1 MKQFN
6 ILEVGVSKENMTVLW
21 EVKEV
26 EDSHTNEVSNTFENI
41 ATREVVFCIEDIYTY
56 SILKDFGLGWSKE
69 GAKLVQHLMGALT
82 AEQEQALVNKIKH
95 YPVLIIPDDKAE
107 DFLLDVELVI
117 DEVLDGEEILKE
129 METQTLH

>member
-1 MKQFN
+1 M
-6 ILEVGVSKENMTVLW
+6 SKENLTELW

-41 ATREVVFCIEDIYTY
+41 ATGEVVFCIEDVYTY
-56 SILKDFGLGWSKE
+56 SILKDFGLEWSKE

-95 YPVLIIPDDKAE
+95 YPVLIILDDKAGG
-107 DFLLDVELVI
+107 FLLDMELVV

-129 METQTLH
+129 IETQTLH